1 MLGMGYYGSAR
12 YDAAAVQLKIAVA
25 AQPDNLELRYRKAQS
40 YLWSGQYPQALEE
53 LA

>member
-1 MLGMGYYGSAR
+1 MPRCISAR

-25 AQPDNLELRYRKAQS
+25 VQPDNLELRYRKAQS